1 MWPPH
6 RAQVSNWNPEYSNLH
21 LQGMK
26 EKEHPLLLLP
36 LKTQELPF
44 ITWFSLKQNSKE
56 LQTHYFCD
64 LNKFNYFQ
72 QLFFL
77 LKCTNIFQHLAIHTG
92 HLENWVCI
100 QEHDC
105 HVKSNHPPQIQWNIQ
120 QKLTHLQDIALW
132 SQRNRNNPQK
142 WHGGDL
148 HL

>member
-1 MWPPH
+1 MRICFGISVSQVWMWPPH

-21 LQGMK
+21 LHGMK
-26 EKEHPLLLLP
+26 EKEHTLLLLP

-77 LKCTNIFQHLAIHTG
+77 LKCTNIFQHHSFTLAIWRT
-92 HLENWVCI
+92 ESVS
-100 QEHDC
+100 
-105 HVKSNHPPQIQWNIQ
+105 KSMTAMWKAI
-120 QKLTHLQDIALW
+120 THLRYNEIF
-132 SQRNRNNPQK
+132 NRS
-142 WHGGDL
+142 WHIFKT
-148 HL
+148 